1 LDLKYFEAM
10 QGGQGMRA
18 IVDPDICF
26 GCTLCTQVC
35 PGVFH
40 MEGDKAKVYI
50 DPVPP
55 AMENDCRQAAEQC
68 PVSAIK
74 VI

>member
-1 LDLKYFEAM
+1 MKATIDEE
-10 QGGQGMRA
+10 
-18 IVDPDICF
+18 VCF

-35 PGVFH
+35 PGVFQ
-40 MEGDKAKVYI
+40 MGGDKAKAYA

-55 AMENDCRQAAEQC
+55 QMEADCRQAVEQC

-74 VI
+74 IV